1 MIANCPRLHRAAKNR
16 GGFTL
21 IEMLIVIIILGIL
34 AMIIIPQITVSQDDA
49 KVSTTKTNL
58 QGIRSA
64 IELYYA
70 QHNNVYP
77 GLVKETDGTTAT
89 ATAAEA
95 TTAFNAQLQQF
106 TDPAGKVSAT
116 KTGAFILGPYI
127 KGNKLPDNPFKDNV
141 VLSDLTV
148 VDVTA
153 ARVADGTTG
162 WKYLPKLGTFFAN
175 DGGTSNSVAHATY

>member
-1 MIANCPRLHRAAKNR
+1 MIASCRRLHGAVKNR
-16 GGFTL
+16 DGFTL

-49 KVSTTKTNL
+49 KVSTVKTNL
-58 QGIRSA
+58 GGIRSA

-89 ATAAEA
+89 ATAGEA

-106 TDPAGKVSAT
+106 SDPTGKVSAT
-116 KTGAFILGPYI
+116 KTGVYILGPYI
-127 KGNKLPDNPFKDNV
+127 KGNSLSANPFKDNV
-141 VLSDLTV
+141 VLSDLAV

-153 ARVADGTTG
+153 ARTTDGTTG
-162 WKYLPKLGTFFAN
+162 WKYLPKLGAFFAN
-175 DGGTSNSVAHATY
+175 DGGTSNAVAHSTY

>member
-1 MIANCPRLHRAAKNR
+1 MNACCRKLLRTGKS
-16 GGFTL
+16 GDGFTL

-34 AMIIIPQITVSQDDA
+34 AMVIIPQITVSQDDA
-49 KVSTTKTNL
+49 KVSTLKTNL
-58 QGIRSA
+58 TGVRSA

-70 QHNNVYP
+70 QHNNVYA

-89 ATAAEA
+89 ATAGEA

-106 TDPAGKVSAT
+106 SDTTGKVSAT

-127 KGNKLPDNPFKDNV
+127 KNNKLSDNPFKDNV
-141 VLSDLTV
+141 VLSDLAV

-153 ARVADGTTG
+153 ARTTDGTTG
-162 WKYLPKLGTFFAN
+162 WKYLPKLGVFFAN
-175 DGGTSNSVAHATY
+175 DGGTSNSVAHSTY